1 MAYLVD
7 LWKAEWC
14 IKMQLVRSAA
24 SRLGSKSI
32 PMSGRKAKTMP
43 ACQSCLVLS
52 VGFFQCVSPRVVI
65 SGPHKWE
72 PPQGKCS
79 RQYETWI
86 SLHIAINILCDKCWC
101 NQIGLQFP
109 SSDSSERKSQVLWA
123 TFAGWHRGQDLQ
135 NEDFT
140 SNSLHRL
147 NFPPCH

>member
-14 IKMQLVRSAA
+14 IKTQLVRSAA

-32 PMSGRKAKTMP
+32 PTSGSEAETMP

-52 VGFFQCVSPRVVI
+52 VGLFQYVSSRVVI

-79 RQYETWI
+79 RRYETWI
-86 SLHIAINILCDKCWC
+86 SLHIAINILCDKCWR
-101 NQIGLQFP
+101 NQIGLPFP
-109 SSDSSERKSQVLWA
+109 SSGSSERKSQACEPLLLA
-123 TFAGWHRGQDLQ
+123 DTGDRTYKMKKF
-135 NEDFT
+135 
-140 SNSLHRL
+140 SSSSLHRL